1 MTQKTTI
8 YLQGMTCQLCADR
21 IEKCLRAQPGVEQ
34 AQVDFGS
41 RRAAVRY
48 DPEATAP
55 ETLCVAVEATGYGA
69 STVPPVRQQAVIAL
83 ELAAL
88 WVGYFL
94 LEHFGLLN
102 ALVPSQLADSTMGYG
117 MLFVTGLLTSV
128 HCVAMCGGIGLSQSL
143 AGVKKTSLVPMLHYQ
158 LGRVISYVSLGAI
171 LGALGGLLG
180 SIGGLSYGFQGA
192 LKLLAGAAML
202 IMGLNMLALLP
213 ELPELPGLK
222 VKFRRP
228 KGLSPFC
235 VGLLNGFMPCG
246 PLQSML
252 LLALASGSALRG
264 GLSMLCF
271 SLGTLPLLLGFGSLA
286 AWLGKK
292 FTGAVLSCGAV
303 LIAVFGLSMLSQG
316 GSLTGLF
323 TPTAVLLAAGWMC
336 IALFL
341 RKLPLRTWQKAGAA
355 GALLVLL
362 ACVPRLLPE
371 QENVDVAR
379 MEGDV
384 QVVESQL
391 LAWDYADI
399 RVAAGVP
406 VRWVIHADADE
417 INGCNNQIL
426 CHAFSIDLT
435 FRPGENVVE
444 FTPTAPGTYPYSC
457 WMGMIHGTI
466 YVE

>member
-48 DPEATAP
+48 DPEATAL

-143 AGVKKTSLVPMLHYQ
+143 AGVTQASAKPLLQYH
-158 LGRVISYVSLGAI
+158 LGRLLSYVTLGAI
-171 LGALGGLLG
+171 LGGLGGLIG
-180 SIGGLSYGFQGA
+180 GAGGLSYGFQGT
-192 LKLLAGAAML
+192 LKLLAGLAMVL
-202 IMGLNMLALLP
+202 MGLNMLALLP
-213 ELPELPGLK
+213 RLPKLPGLK
-222 VKFRRP
+222 WKRP
-228 KGLSPFC
+228 KGLSPF
-235 VGLLNGFMPCG
+235 GIGILNGLMPCG

-252 LLALASGSALRG
+252 LLALSSGSALRG
-264 GLSMLCF
+264 GLSMISFC
-271 SLGTLPLLLGFGSLA
+271 LGTLPLLLGFGSIA
-286 AWLGKK
+286 AWLGKC
-292 FTGAVLSCGAV
+292 FTAAVLKAGAV

-316 GSLTGLF
+316 GALTGLF
-323 TPTAVLLAAGWMC
+323 TPKALLLGTGWLC
-336 IALFL
+336 LVLFL
-341 RKLPLRTWQKAGAA
+341 RKAAIPGWQKFLAA
-355 GALLVLL
+355 CALL
-362 ACVPRLLPE
+362 ACILCIPRLLPE
-371 QENVDVAR
+371 QSAMDAAR
-379 MEGDV
+379 MEGDI
-384 QVVESQL
+384 QVVNSTL
-391 LAWDYADI
+391 SAGSYADI
-399 RVAAGVP
+399 RIAAGVP
-406 VRWVIHADADE
+406 VRWEIYADEDE
-417 INGCNNQIL
+417 INGCNNRMMCRAL
-426 CHAFSIDLT
+426 GLELT
-435 FRPGENVVE
+435 FTPGENLLE
-444 FTPTAPGTYPYSC
+444 FTADTPGVYAYSC

-466 YVE
+466 TVE